1 MKLRF
6 KSLSE
11 TFKASNSL
19 LALIR
24 LLQYK
29 LDVLVQQWL
38 NVFANKLHLDA
49 LIRTYTIK
57 NNEIAKVD
65 QF

>member
-1 MKLRF
+1 MR
-6 KSLSE
+6 LS
-11 TFKASNSL
+11 KPQNSL

-29 LDVLVQQWL
+29 LDVLVKQL
-38 NVFANKLHLDA
+38 SNVFANKLHLDA

-57 NNEIAKVD
+57 NNEIAKVE

>member
-1 MKLRF
+1 MRLSKL
-6 KSLSE
+6 L
-11 TFKASNSL
+11 NLL

-29 LDVLVQQWL
+29 LDVLVHQWS

-57 NNEIAKVD
+57 NNEIVKVD